1 MKRFLC
7 TVILFAGIITV
18 SGQGFITER
27 GLNLNF
33 SGFIKNDF
41 ILDSR
46 RNVEAVDGLITW
58 WPMKP
63 VLDENGNDI
72 NAVPSARMLSI
83 SSRFTTRLSG
93 LTIGSANVGAL
104 LEIDFT
110 GGDAANSIRLRHAY
124 SVFTWPQTKL
134 LFGRTW
140 HPTFV
145 EKVFPGVLAL
155 NTGSPFQVFNRS
167 PQIRL
172 THTLS
177 KGWDLIAA
185 AVYQIN
191 YTNFGPDPNTGLII
205 NSSRFQRDAVIPNL
219 HLQGQ
224 FYNDHWVA
232 GIGLDWKIIQPRD
245 FTVGEGGKKYV
256 TSEKLETWAALAY
269 LKYTKGK
276 LEVKAKSMYGQNV
289 SESLLP
295 GGYAVASRDPV
306 TGFETYTPTNH
317 TFNFINMYY
326 GETWKAGIFLGYLKN
341 LGTSQNPAGL
351 FCARCADVDVCYR
364 ISPQLTW
371 KYKNFMATWEPD
383 ITSVSY
389 GRIDYQDKGRVKD
402 ASFVTN
408 YRSLFSILYMF

>member
-1 MKRFLC
+1 MRR
-7 TVILFAGIITV
+7 ILFVCMFFGGITLV
-18 SGQGFITER
+18 SGQGILTEK

-46 RNVEAVDGLITW
+46 RNVEAVDGLYTW
-58 WPMKP
+58 WPVKP
-63 VLDENGNDI
+63 VLDADGKDI

-83 SSRFTTRLSG
+83 SSRFTTRFSG
-93 LTIGSANVGAL
+93 LTIGSASVGAL

-110 GGDAANSIRLRHAY
+110 GGDPANSIRLRHAY
-124 SVFTWPQTKL
+124 THFAWPRTKL

-167 PQIRL
+167 PQIRI
-172 THTLS
+172 THTLRP
-177 KGWDLIAA
+177 GLDLIAA

-191 YTNFGPDPNTGLII
+191 YTNFGPDQNSGLAVT
-205 NSSRFQRDAVIPNL
+205 SSRFQRDAVIPNL
-219 HLQGQ
+219 HIQGQ
-224 FYNDHWVA
+224 YYNDSWVVGA
-232 GIGLDWKIIQPRD
+232 GLDWKIIQPRD
-245 FTVGEGGKKYV
+245 FTVGDDGRKYV
-256 TSEKLETWAALAY
+256 TTEKLDTWAALAY
-269 LKYTKGK
+269 FKYTKGK
-276 LEVKAKSMYGQNV
+276 LEVKGKSMYGQNV

-295 GGYAVASRDPV
+295 GGYVVATRDPA
-306 TGFETYTPTNH
+306 TGYETYTPTNH
-317 TFNFINMYY
+317 LFNFINMYY
-326 GETWKAGIFLGYLKN
+326 GDTWKAGLFLGYLKN
-341 LGTSQNPAGL
+341 MGTSVDPAGL
-351 FCARCADVDVCYR
+351 FCTRGADVDVCYR
-364 ISPQLTW
+364 VSPQITW
-371 KYKNFMATWEPD
+371 KYKNFMASWEPEM
-383 ITSVSY
+383 TSVSY